1 MDGLRDVKQTAGD
14 LQVVE
19 IRHRLAN
26 CFQLL
31 TGLIQFR
38 LTQAPDGE
46 SKRQLA
52 GLQDAVASL
61 GLLQQRL
68 AAAGSDGFCDYL
80 SEATDLWRR
89 LTLDRG
95 ISIVLETEDI
105 GVSADKATPLALI
118 LHELMTNCCEHAFPN
133 RAGTIQIYFKI
144 QEHGIAELMVIDD
157 GVGLSS
163 ERPIRQSFGLS
174 VVNRLVNQLEGS
186 FSMENNSPGAAVRIA
201 FPLQT

>member
-1 MDGLRDVKQTAGD
+1 MDGLPKPKQGGSE

-38 LTQAPDGE
+38 LTQTPDGE

-68 AAAGSDGFCDYL
+68 AEAGCAGFRAYL
-80 SEATDLWRR
+80 AEATDLWRHV
-89 LTLDRG
+89 TLDRG
-95 ISIVLETEDI
+95 ISIALEAEDI
-105 GVSADKATPLALI
+105 EIAADKAAPLALI
-118 LHELMTNCCEHAFPN
+118 LHELLTNCCEHAFPN
-133 RAGTIQIYFKI
+133 ERGGTIRVIFKSTND
-144 QEHGIAELMVIDD
+144 GRAKLAVTDD
-157 GVGLSS
+157 GIGL
-163 ERPIRQSFGLS
+163 RADGPVPRFGFS
-174 VVNRLVNQLEGS
+174 VVNRLTSQLGGT
-186 FSMENNSPGAAVRIA
+186 FSVDGNSLGTEARIE
-201 FPLQT
+201 FRLRP

>member
-1 MDGLRDVKQTAGD
+1 MDGSRDVKQAAGD

-38 LTQAPDGE
+38 LTQASDGE

-68 AAAGSDGFCDYL
+68 AAADSDGFCDYL
-80 SEATDLWRR
+80 AEATDLWRH
-89 LTLDRG
+89 LTSDRG

-118 LHELMTNCCEHAFPN
+118 LHELLTNCCEHAFPN
-133 RAGTIQIYFKI
+133 RVGIIRVFFRI
-144 QEHGIAELMVIDD
+144 QERGVAELMVIDD
-157 GVGLSS
+157 GVGLPS
-163 ERPIRQSFGLS
+163 ERPARQSFGLS
-174 VVNRLVNQLEGS
+174 VVNRLANQLGGT
-186 FSMENNSPGAAVRIA
+186 FSMANNSPGVAARVA
-201 FPLQT
+201 FPLRN

>member
-1 MDGLRDVKQTAGD
+1 MDTSLDVKQAAGD

-68 AAAGSDGFCDYL
+68 AVAGSDGFCDYL
-80 SEATDLWRR
+80 AEATDLWRH
-89 LTLDRG
+89 LTSDRG
-95 ISIVLETEDI
+95 ISIALETEDI
-105 GVSADKATPLALI
+105 GVPADKATPLALI
-118 LHELMTNCCEHAFPN
+118 LHELLTNCCEHAFPN
-133 RAGTIQIYFKI
+133 RVGTIQVSFKI
-144 QEHGIAELMVIDD
+144 RKDGVAELMVIDD
-157 GVGLSS
+157 GVGLPS
-163 ERPIRQSFGLS
+163 ERPVRQSFGLS
-174 VVNRLVNQLEGS
+174 VVNRLANQLGGTL
-186 FSMENNSPGAAVRIA
+186 SMKNNSPGAAARIS
-201 FPLQT
+201 FPLHS